1 MAIAHYNDDNKTDL
15 FDKNDNEL
23 TPEQF
28 KAGTGFNP
36 YDLIKKVKGNTEHV
50 ANMQSSRKKYN
61 DAKDAKKKAQELI
74 ANFNGSGRN
83 EEIEKMLKNTHTHE
97 SYEALNRYM
106 DKVYKHNGKVAYPA
120 DFELYAVSK
129 KPNLFLYLD
138 SPTENTKLTALSR
151 SGYLIKLIDHPTKE
165 MELAAV
171 NDAPDAIKYI
181 KNPSEDL
188 QLAAVNRNKN
198 AIVFIK
204 NPTQK
209 VKAMAGKT

>member
-1 MAIAHYNDDNKTDL
+1 
-15 FDKNDNEL
+15 
-23 TPEQF
+23 
-28 KAGTGFNP
+28 
-36 YDLIKKVKGNTEHV
+36 
-50 ANMQSSRKKYN
+50 
-61 DAKDAKKKAQELI
+61 
-74 ANFNGSGRN
+74 
-83 EEIEKMLKNTHTHE
+83 
-97 SYEALNRYM
+97 
-106 DKVYKHNGKVAYPA
+106 
-120 DFELYAVSK
+120 
-129 KPNLFLYLD
+129 
-138 SPTENTKLTALSR
+138 
-151 SGYLIKLIDHPTKE
+151 